1 MFKTDI
7 LIQQLNQL
15 LKFPTL
21 QFKLERDS
29 HELSMK
35 ILYHNNI
42 LIKHTMCLIKDPEA
56 LLVDLD
62 NITYQSILR
71 NLLFSKAI
79 PEGLTDLQGNQILT
93 FGNLKELDI
102 WR

>member
-56 LLVDLD
+56 VLADLD

-79 PEGLTDLQGNQILT
+79 PEGLTDLQGNQILS

>member
-1 MFKTDI
+1 MLKTEI

-15 LKFPTL
+15 LKIPTL
-21 QFKLERDS
+21 QFKLEKDS
-29 HELSMK
+29 YELTMK

-42 LIKHTMCLIKDPEA
+42 LIKHTMPEE

-93 FGNLKELDI
+93 FGNLKELNI
-102 WR
+102 WK

>member
-7 LIQQLNQL
+7 LIQQLNSL
-15 LKFPTL
+15 LRTPTL
-21 QFKLERDS
+21 QFKVEKDS
-29 HELSMK
+29 HELTMK

-42 LIKHTMCLIKDPEA
+42 LIKHTLYLDKNPEA
-56 LLVDLD
+56 MLVDLD

-71 NLLFSKAI
+71 NLLFSKPA
-79 PEGLTDLQGNQILT
+79 PEELTDIQGHKILT
-93 FGNLKELDI
+93 FGNLKEFDI